1 MERIDLTFVKFLEGH
16 KAKDPN
22 VAGKQQGDTIQWD
35 EVDGNLLITKIGD
48 TVYAKSRKTG
58 QVRSA
63 PWSGV
68 RWADPKVD
76 PWADLRGLACKAEPA
91 KGAK

>member
-16 KAKDPN
+16 KAKDPGI
-22 VAGKQQGDTIQWD
+22 AGKQQGDTIQWD
-35 EVDGNLLITKIGD
+35 AVDGGLTIWKLGD
-48 TVYAKSRKTG
+48 TVFAKSLKTG
-58 QVRSA
+58 NVRCA

-68 RWADPKVD
+68 RWAEP
-76 PWADLRGLACKAEPA
+76 KAEPA